1 MTEIL
6 ATHVREA
13 HERIRGHVH
22 RTPVLTSTR
31 INELSGAEVFFKC
44 ENFQKTGAFKARGAA
59 NAVLSLSEAE
69 AARGVATHSSGNHAA
84 ALSWAARLRGIR
96 STVVMPRTASR
107 VKIASVERYGGTI
120 IYCEPNH
127 RAREE
132 AADKVIDYLLEV
144 VGLVR

>member
-107 VKIASVERYGGTI
+107 DDHLLRAEPQGPRGGRRQG
-120 IYCEPNH
+120 
-127 RAREE
+127 RAGDRGH
-132 AADKVIDYLLEV
+132 AHPPLQ
-144 VGLVR
+144 